1 MPPDTP
7 LDNAA
12 LELQNVSKFFGD
24 LPALKGVSLRI
35 GVGESVLVYGPNG
48 AGKTTLLRLL
58 AGLGR
63 PTEGRVLLGG
73 QDLHRH
79 PTATKAALG
88 FVSHATFLYGDL
100 TARENLR
107 FMGRL
112 FALPHL
118 ESKIDAALELFKL
131 NDRAGVPV
139 RELSRG
145 FQQRVTL
152 ARAFLHDPRF
162 LLLDEPFTGLDAE
175 TRENMAALLRRV
187 PEQGKALIFSTHDF
201 DQGAALAGRLVALKA
216 GRASYDGPL
225 KLAPFEALQVA
236 LKRA

>member
-7 LDNAA
+7 LDNVA

-24 LPALKGVSLRI
+24 LPALKSLSLRI
-35 GVGESVLVYGPNG
+35 EVGESVLVYGPNG

-79 PTATKAALG
+79 PAAAKAALG

-107 FMGRL
+107 FMGKL
-112 FALPHL
+112 FALPQL
-118 ESKIDAALELFKL
+118 ENKIDAALELFRL

-175 TRENMAALLRRV
+175 TRENMVALLLRV
-187 PEQGKALIFSTHDF
+187 PEQGKALVFSTHDF

-216 GRASYDGPL
+216 GRTSYDGPL
-225 KLAPFEALQVA
+225 KLGQQHT
-236 LKRA
+236 